1 MVTADKPF
9 GLATP
14 VDDVS
19 KTLRLVITVEIRNS
33 KWWVAILLDLDGELD
48 GFLLLLYI
56 TYTETPWG
64 TGTNIA
70 RPLSSWFRWKSRLF
84 WSIGAYNKGL
94 CRSNIGYT
102 YVLLKASSIVTWP
115 IDKLFKSLPPACLVS
130 SPRLSISLIER
141 CGKSARPQ
149 LWEILLAVV
158 LYCSSSCFV
167 RLD

>member
-48 GFLLLLYI
+48 GFLLLLNMS
-56 TYTETPWG
+56 YTETPWG

-70 RPLSSWFRWKSRLF
+70 RPLSIWFRWKSRLF
-84 WSIGAYNKGL
+84 WFIGAYNKGLCRL

-130 SPRLSISLIER
+130 SPRQRNREMRQVGKTATLRNSPCCCSIL
-141 CGKSARPQ
+141 
-149 LWEILLAVV
+149 
-158 LYCSSSCFV
+158 
-167 RLD
+167 